1 MIRGVDVAV
10 DEAPTSAGRTAAG
23 LLVVALA
30 MTMAV
35 LPAAVA
41 LGAAGVAVAT
51 VTAWLGGLAV
61 ALSGVKL
68 AAAAWGLLARLFE
81 RPRLGSVAAS
91 ID

>member
-1 MIRGVDVAV
+1 VVDVVV
-10 DEAPTSAGRTAAG
+10 DQAPASAGRTAAG
-23 LLVVALA
+23 LLVVVLV
-30 MTMAV
+30 MTLAV

-51 VTAWLGGLAV
+51 VTAWLGATAA
-61 ALSGVKL
+61 ALGGVKL

-81 RPRLGSVAAS
+81 RPRLGSVAAR

>member
-1 MIRGVDVAV
+1 MDVVVDQ
-10 DEAPTSAGRTAAG
+10 APASAGRTAAG
-23 LLVVALA
+23 LLVVVLV
-30 MTMAV
+30 MTVAV

-41 LGAAGVAVAT
+41 LGAADVAVAT
-51 VTAWLGGLAV
+51 VTAWLGGTEV
-61 ALSGVKL
+61 ALGGVKL